1 MSLGATAAIS
11 TAERRRATRPFLLLA
26 PLFLFY
32 ILFLVLPYLYLLRM
46 SFNVYSPMTL
56 FVEAFSLAN
65 YEKLLS
71 DGFYLGVV
79 LRTILIGAAVTLVT
93 LVIGYP
99 LAWTIAQAG
108 ARTKNLLLAIVL
120 SPMLVNL
127 VVRTYA
133 WVVLLGDKGVV
144 NSWLLGL
151 GLVDAP
157 LPIGRGLTMVI
168 IGLAQVTLPLMVL
181 SLVSVMEGLNRQVLE
196 AADGLG
202 SSPWR
207 KFAGVIWPLTLP
219 GVSAGSVLVFCFCT
233 SAFITPAML
242 GGGRVSTVSTLIYE
256 QFTFVLNWPLG
267 SALVFVLLVMNFA
280 ALAVQTRLL
289 RARWQD

>member
-1 MSLGATAAIS
+1 MGQGSQRGAA
-11 TAERRRATRPFLLLA
+11 RPYVLLT

-32 ILFLVLPYLYLLRM
+32 VLFLVLPYFYLLRM
-46 SFNVYSPMTL
+46 SFNAYNPMTL
-56 FVEAFSLAN
+56 FVETFTLAN
-65 YEKLLS
+65 YEKVLF
-71 DGFYLGVV
+71 DGFYLSVV
-79 LRTILIGAAVTLVT
+79 LRTIMIGIAVTLVN
-93 LVIGYP
+93 LAIGYP
-99 LAWTIAQAG
+99 LAWTISQASP
-108 ARTKNLLLAIVL
+108 RVKNLLLAVVL

-127 VVRTYA
+127 VVRTYG
-133 WVVLLGDKGVV
+133 WVVLLGDKGVL
-144 NSWLLGL
+144 NSWLLDL
-151 GLVDAP
+151 GLIATP

-207 KFAGVIWPLTLP
+207 KFASVIWPLTLP

-256 QFTFVLNWPLG
+256 QFTFILNWPLG

-280 ALAVQTRLL
+280 ALVLQTRLL
-289 RARWQD
+289 RAKWQD

>member
-1 MSLGATAAIS
+1 MGGGTQ
-11 TAERRRATRPFLLLA
+11 RGATRPYVLLT

-32 ILFLVLPYLYLLRM
+32 VVFLVLPYLYLLRM
-46 SFNVYSPMTL
+46 SFNTYSPMTL
-56 FVEAFSLAN
+56 FVETFSLAN
-65 YEKLLS
+65 YEKVLF
-71 DGFYLGVV
+71 DGFYLSVV
-79 LRTILIGAAVTLVT
+79 LRTILIGVAVTLVN
-93 LVIGYP
+93 LLIGYP

-108 ARTKNLLLAIVL
+108 PKAKNLLLAVVL

-133 WVVLLGDKGVV
+133 WVVLLGDRGVI
-144 NSWLLGL
+144 NSWLLDL
-151 GLVDAP
+151 GIVETP
-157 LPIGRGLTMVI
+157 LPIGRGLGMVV

-181 SLVSVMEGLNRQVLE
+181 SLVSVMEGLNRQTLE

-207 KFAGVIWPLTLP
+207 KFASVIWPLTLP

>member
-1 MSLGATAAIS
+1 MQGKLKP
-11 TAERRRATRPFLLLA
+11 ATRAWVLLT

-32 ILFLVLPYLYLLRM
+32 LLFLVLPYAYLLRM
-46 SFNVYSPMTL
+46 SFNLYDPATL
-56 FVEAFSLAN
+56 FSETLSLAN
-65 YEKLLS
+65 YEKVLS
-71 DGFYLGVV
+71 DGFYLQVV
-79 LRTILIGAAVTLVT
+79 LRTILIGAAVTLLN

-99 LAWTIAQAG
+99 LAWTIAQSSQ
-108 ARTKNLLLAIVL
+108 RVKNILLAVVL

-127 VVRTYA
+127 VVRTYG
-133 WVVLLGDKGVV
+133 WVVLLGDKGVL
-144 NSWLLGL
+144 NTWLLGL
-151 GLVDAP
+151 GVVDAP
-157 LPIGRGLTMVI
+157 VPIGRGLTMVI

-181 SLVSVMEGLNRQVLE
+181 SLVSVMESLSGQVLE
-196 AADGLG
+196 AADSLG
-202 SSPWR
+202 SGPWR
-207 KFAGVIWPLTLP
+207 KFVEVIWPLTLP

-267 SALVFVLLVMNFA
+267 AALVFVLLVMNFA

-289 RARWQD
+289 RAKWQD